1 VGTLDRLRLATGQSL
16 TLGELPATLV
26 ALHGERTLIVDART
40 QLEYSAQRIDELTT
54 LYAEVVCTQTKP
66 GDAVVVAL
74 PNGVEFFLTCLAVA
88 RAGRIVVPVGAS
100 VTPDELE
107 HVVSDSGASLVVAE
121 PLSRQKTT
129 QATKQD
135 AVTGTNPKSVAAILY
150 TSGTTGRPKGAELT
164 HSGLLA
170 GVHRL
175 AAIPL
180 QWRNDEVVS
189 ALPLAHI
196 MGFSALLSLL
206 TAGVRTVVFD
216 RFQPVDVLNALESRK
231 SSAFIGVPAMYQMM
245 EDAGAASR
253 NLRSVRIWMSGAD
266 AMPNKLITA
275 FQRYGATATLPIL
288 GTSIGQAMFVEGY
301 GMVELSGGV
310 ATKITPPYAGSWFT
324 KPVAL
329 PLPGNQLRVVDT
341 AGNDV
346 ATGEVGELLVSGP
359 GVFRGYRANG
369 RQPVTSETDT
379 HQTDTNHPG
388 GWVRTGDLAKKRP
401 FGAVELAGR
410 AKNVIKVGGYS
421 VFAAEVERVLSEH
434 ELVDEAVV
442 VALPNERSGESVGAV
457 LRSNRRLTKTQLAG
471 IATFA
476 SERLSKYKVPTEWRV
491 VDEFDRT
498 DTGKVRRE
506 GLVQL
511 FAT

>member
-1 VGTLDRLRLATGQSL
+1 VGTLNRLRLATGQSL
-16 TLGELPATLV
+16 TLGELPATAV

-40 QLEYSAQRIDELTT
+40 QLEYSAHRIDELTT

-100 VTPDELE
+100 VTPDEVE
-107 HVVSDSGASLVVAE
+107 HVVSDSGAALVVRT
-121 PLSRQKTT
+121 PLPRDQFT
-129 QATKQD
+129 QPDHNDPQPATD
-135 AVTGTNPKSVAAILY
+135 PTSVAAILY

-253 NLRSVRIWMSGAD
+253 NLRSVRIWISGAD
-266 AMPNKLITA
+266 AMPTKLITA

-288 GTSIGQAMFVEGY
+288 GQAMFVEGY
-301 GMVELSGGV
+301 GMGELSGGV

-359 GVFRGYRANG
+359 GVFRGYRANW
-369 RQPVTSETDT
+369 PDT
-379 HQTDTNHPG
+379 HQTDTHPG

-434 ELVDEAVV
+434 ELVDEAIV

-457 LRSNRRLTKTQLAG
+457 LRSNSRLTKTQLAG

-491 VDEFDRT
+491 VNEFDRT

-506 GLVQL
+506 GLAQL